1 MNPSRHAAVW
11 TRLNAWS
18 VRCKACNETTLAL
31 LQFIN
36 EEPALRI
43 PYDLKVRVVHDIQ
56 NGLVNRA
63 HGVRGDELKCQVQ
76 TYITEKPTT
85 WLTEKRTEHRSL

>member
-1 MNPSRHAAVW
+1 M
-11 TRLNAWS
+11 
-18 VRCKACNETTLAL
+18 AL

-56 NGLVNRA
+56 NGLVIRA
-63 HGVRGDELKCQVQ
+63 HGVRGDELKRQVH
-76 TYITEKPTT
+76 IFILREADDMV
-85 WLTEKRTEHRSL
+85 H

>member
-1 MNPSRHAAVW
+1 MHLSRHASVW
-11 TRLNAWS
+11 TRPNAWS

-56 NGLVNRA
+56 NGLVIRA
-63 HGVRGDELKCQVQ
+63 RGVRGDELKRQVH
-76 TYITEKPTT
+76 IFILREADDMV
-85 WLTEKRTEHRSL
+85 H

>member
-1 MNPSRHAAVW
+1 M
-11 TRLNAWS
+11 
-18 VRCKACNETTLAL
+18 AL

-56 NGLVNRA
+56 NGLVIRA
-63 HGVRGDELKCQVQ
+63 RGVRGDELKRQVH
-76 TYITEKPTT
+76 IFILREADDMV
-85 WLTEKRTEHRSL
+85 H